1 VAGKPS
7 EDRKRMR
14 NREIGRSR
22 QEKDTALDMTLIW
35 IVFYI
40 FLFSIFL
47 CQFSLTLI
55 VKYIFAQ
62 PYGNFMYMYSCTPL
76 QYLHNII
83 HVGYRYFI

>member
-1 VAGKPS
+1 MGAAEEPLQVEEAVEAAKEPSLDAEREEVVVAGKPS

-35 IVFYI
+35 IVFYT

-47 CQFSLTLI
+47 C
-55 VKYIFAQ
+55 
-62 PYGNFMYMYSCTPL
+62 
-76 QYLHNII
+76 
-83 HVGYRYFI
+83 

>member
-1 VAGKPS
+1 VVVAGKPS

-35 IVFYI
+35 IVFYT

-47 CQFSLTLI
+47 C
-55 VKYIFAQ
+55 
-62 PYGNFMYMYSCTPL
+62 
-76 QYLHNII
+76 
-83 HVGYRYFI
+83 